1 MQLAHLLASCD
12 RKASGSNLDEV
23 SDCSFSLPGNF
34 YARCTKERH
43 YKILIEN
50 YKNLLHM
57 ADKDF
62 GATEILV
69 GNGAVDHIKKLSET
83 QIS

>member
-1 MQLAHLLASCD
+1 
-12 RKASGSNLDEV
+12 
-23 SDCSFSLPGNF
+23 
-34 YARCTKERH
+34 
-43 YKILIEN
+43 
-50 YKNLLHM
+50 M